1 MSGTLTDRLNSQYQ
15 LPNDTNNY
23 TYPDLSGANLSG
35 AENPKSFN
43 DISQDLKENVDYIV
57 NLRQSEVMNIPS
69 SIIKIDVNGTIQKI
83 R

>member
-1 MSGTLTDRLNSQYQ
+1 MIQ
-15 LPNDTNNY
+15 
-23 TYPDLSGANLSG
+23 
-35 AENPKSFN
+35 ENPKSFN